1 MRGFIFGCVGLM
13 IGMSVVRAG
22 SQESSKAALDA
33 GVKLVRDG
41 AFEPGLLALDA
52 VVRDLEARR
61 GETAEKVQ
69 AHIYLGVA
77 YVGLEQ
83 ETAARRHFK
92 IAADLDPSL
101 KLNPSEVSP
110 RVIRV
115 FEAAKKGSNKAVLY
129 GGGIGLLGGAAALA
143 GGVLAGSAAAVAQ
156 VNVDATPTPAPAPP
170 QATPTPLT
178 PGTIGQPGF
187 SPAAGSTITGCQ
199 SGSSCNLTTTISFLL
214 SGSRDNVEVLAELV
228 TASGQVCLVAR
239 SGNVGTLTGSTRTL
253 PNFNSRCA
261 PPFSITGIYVGIL
274 SGGSTV
280 LERSFGAGFTF
291 R

>member
-1 MRGFIFGCVGLM
+1 MRAFLIGCLGFM
-13 IGMSVVRAG
+13 IGLGVVRAG
-22 SQESSKAALDA
+22 SQEPSKASLDA

-61 GETAEKVQ
+61 GETGDKVQ
-69 AHIYLGVA
+69 AHLYLGVA

-92 IAADLDPSL
+92 LAADLDPAL
-101 KLNPSEVSP
+101 RLDPGEFSP

-129 GGGIGLLGGAAALA
+129 GGGIGLLGGGAALA
-143 GGVLAGSAAAVAQ
+143 AGVLAGSATTVLT
-156 VNVDATPTPAPAPP
+156 VTEGTPTPTPPPATP
-170 QATPTPLT
+170 TPTPLT
-178 PGTIGQPGF
+178 PGSIGQPGF
-187 SPAAGSTITGCQ
+187 SPPAGSTITGCQ
-199 SGSSCNLTTTISFLL
+199 SGSTCNLTTTVSFLL
-214 SGSRDNVEVLAELV
+214 SGSRDNVEILAEMV
-228 TASGQVCLVAR
+228 TASGQVCLAAR
-239 SGNVGTLTGSTRTL
+239 SGNLGTLTGTSRTL
-253 PNFNSRCA
+253 PNFTSRCA
-261 PPFSITGIYVGIL
+261 PPFDVTGIYVGIL